1 MSMADEL
8 SEAAQLAK
16 AAMAHPAVMQL
27 LSDLTGWGD
36 MDMEFSAERKAGFEA
51 AFRAASIMVE
61 LGVEI

>member
-1 MSMADEL
+1 MADEL

-36 MDMEFSAERKAGFEA
+36 MDMARSGWSAYSYGWLATDHLAIWKA
-51 AFRAASIMVE
+51 
-61 LGVEI
+61 